1 MYLND
6 LGIEISYSACL
17 KLLESMGYY
26 EAEKK
31 EKTSDL
37 QPTHRAQRLNW
48 AKTHKS

>member
-6 LGIEISYSACL
+6 LGVEISYSECL
-17 KLLESMGYY
+17 KLLESMES

-48 AKTHKS
+48 AKSHKS